1 MNKNQ
6 EAISVRLLTA
16 DLTDWVL
23 KDFINQ
29 YKTTLKEVVVCL
41 VPFGERKSWHKV
53 LPYKSA
59 Q

>member
-29 YKTTLKEVVVCL
+29 YKTTLKEVVV
-41 VPFGERKSWHKV
+41 
-53 LPYKSA
+53 LPSA
-59 Q
+59 IRMN

>member
-23 KDFINQ
+23 KDFIN
-29 YKTTLKEVVVCL
+29 L
-41 VPFGERKSWHKV
+41 R
-53 LPYKSA
+53 
-59 Q
+59 